1 METILIPTD
10 FSELAN
16 NAVKYGVEL
25 AKYFDA
31 KIVFVNA
38 YPIPPAN
45 YESGT
50 SFELL
55 DTLGESS
62 LQALNNLK
70 SKYPEHRV
78 ECFSEMGYP
87 YDVIENAAKKF
98 NADLI
103 VMGIIGE
110 SGGLQKIIG
119 SNAIYVARNIKTS
132 CFIIPE
138 GVSYHRIHK
147 IAFACDFNT
156 IEETILL
163 YVAKCFANL
172 FDAELEV
179 INVDKADEE
188 KGNQKLDTKKFIDEK
203 LQAVKHTLTVVN
215 NDTISD
221 GVTNYLETHPVDV
234 LMLNPKKHNL
244 FYHLFNE
251 NVTKELAFNAKQP
264 LLTIH

>member
-10 FSELAN
+10 FSEPAN

-31 KIVFVNA
+31 KLVFVNA

-50 SFELL
+50 SFDL
-55 DTLGESS
+55 
-62 LQALNNLK
+62 LNNLK
-70 SKYPEHRV
+70 AASEEALDNLKSNYPEHRI

-87 YDVIENAAKKF
+87 YDVIENAASKY

-110 SGGLQKIIG
+110 AGGIEKVIG
-119 SNAIYVARNIKTS
+119 SNAIHVARNLKVP

-138 GVSYHRIHK
+138 GISYHRIHR
-147 IAFACDFNT
+147 IAFACDYSSV
-156 IEETILL
+156 EESTLI

-172 FDAELEV
+172 FDAELEIV
-179 INVDKADEE
+179 NVDNEE
-188 KGNQKLDTKKFIDEK
+188 KNSRKLETEKYIDEK
-203 LQAVKHTLTVVN
+203 LHTVKHTITVVN
-215 NDTISD
+215 DATISD
-221 GVTNYLETHPVDV
+221 GVTNYLSKHPADV
-234 LMLNPKKHNL
+234 LMVNPKTHHL

-251 NVTKELAFNAKQP
+251 NVTKELAFKAKLP

>member
-10 FSELAN
+10 FSEAAN

-31 KIVFVNA
+31 KLVFVNA

-50 SFELL
+50 SFDLL
-55 DTLGESS
+55 NS
-62 LQALNNLK
+62 LKEASEQALDNLK
-70 SKYPEHRV
+70 SNYPEHRI
-78 ECFSEMGYP
+78 ECCSEMGYP
-87 YDVIENAAKKF
+87 YDVIENTTNKY

-103 VMGIIGE
+103 VMGIVGE
-110 SGGLQKIIG
+110 AGGLQKVIG
-119 SNAIYVARNIKTS
+119 SNAIQVARNLKVP

-138 GVSYHRIHK
+138 EIVYHRIRK
-147 IAFACDFNT
+147 IAFACDYNAV
-156 IEETILL
+156 EESTVL

-172 FDAELEV
+172 FDAELEIV
-179 INVDKADEE
+179 NVDNEE
-188 KGNQKLDTKKFIDEK
+188 KNSRKLETEKYIDEK
-203 LQAVKHTLTVVN
+203 LHTVKHTITVVN
-215 NDTISD
+215 DATISD
-221 GVTNYLETHPVDV
+221 GVTNYLSKHPADV
-234 LMLNPKKHNL
+234 LMLNPKTHHL

-251 NVTKELAFNAKQP
+251 NVTKELAFKAKLP